1 MQFWKNNITGE
12 FHMKL
17 IRISAAIVPVLLF
30 SASLFSPSM
39 ALAQNASAYVGVSTI
54 TDSSSDQQID
64 TFGTGS
70 PFTTP
75 KMGGLFGDVG
85 GNFMINK
92 NFGVGAEMNWRF
104 SQAAYAGLNYRPL
117 FYDFN
122 GIWQPMRT
130 SRFVP
135 EIQAGVGG
143 VNLRYSYNATTCD
156 QFAGCTSSNT
166 FLESSNHFQAHFGV
180 AARMYVTPHVFVR
193 PAVDAHWVNNFFQFG
208 SNWVPEYSV
217 GVGYTFGAE

>member
-1 MQFWKNNITGE
+1 
-12 FHMKL
+12 
-17 IRISAAIVPVLLF
+17 
-30 SASLFSPSM
+30 
-39 ALAQNASAYVGVSTI
+39 
-54 TDSSSDQQID
+54 
-64 TFGTGS
+64 
-70 PFTTP
+70 
-75 KMGGLFGDVG
+75 
-85 GNFMINK
+85 
-92 NFGVGAEMNWRF
+92 
-104 SQAAYAGLNYRPL
+104 LNYRPL

-143 VNLRYSYNATTCD
+143 VNLRYSYNSTNCD
-156 QFAGCTSSNT
+156 QFTGCTTSNT

>member
-1 MQFWKNNITGE
+1 
-12 FHMKL
+12 MKL
-17 IRISAAIVPVLLF
+17 TRAGYLVIPAIL
-30 SASLFSPSM
+30 ASLTL
-39 ALAQNASAYVGVSTI
+39 AEAQNASVYVGVGTA
-54 TDSSSDQQID
+54 TNSSSNQQID

-70 PFTTP
+70 PYTTP

-85 GNFMINK
+85 GNFMLDK
-92 NFGVGAEMNWRF
+92 HFGIGAEMNWRF

-122 GIWQPMRT
+122 GIWQPVKT

-135 EIQAGVGG
+135 EIQGGIGG
-143 VNLRYSYNATTCD
+143 VNLRYYYNSQYCD
-156 QFAGCTSSNT
+156 QFTGCSTSNS
-166 FLESSNHFQAHFGV
+166 FLESSNHFQVHLGV

-208 SNWVPEYSV
+208 NNWVPEYSI
-217 GVGYTFGAE
+217 GVGYSFGSE